1 MHKLALLA
9 LLVGGCSK
17 SDSGDILT
25 SGMYASIS
33 ARAEGDGKT
42 RVITSLYLGK
52 PIDLNFIELT
62 DGDKLVVRHASQ
74 EMIPTEGDLLNI
86 VSYTAT
92 FSTDAEGEMFEVSFE
107 RTVDAGAPSSVATL
121 PAPFT
126 LTAPPATSSRAAAM
140 TLTWS
145 PLGSGN
151 LMHAVIDGSC
161 IDLLDVPI
169 TGDTGTVTIP
179 AGMIPAAGSDDS
191 RLVYGGVPDRA
202 IEAGHARQPLRQ
214 GWTGDG
220 RPGPQGHV
228 HLQSVSAPLKRRPAR
243 ARMSLTG
250 AATGRRR
257 YDDSSSSAS
266 FFVS

>member
-179 AGMIPAAGSDDS
+179 AGMIKKRTPQQGQMIPDS
-191 RLVYGGVPDRA
+191 CTAEFRIERSKPGTLDSHYGKGGLVTGVQ
-202 IEAGHARQPLRQ
+202 AR
-214 GWTGDG
+214 
-220 RPGPQGHV
+220 
-228 HLQSVSAPLKRRPAR
+228 K
-243 ARMSLTG
+243 
-250 AATGRRR
+250 ATFT
-257 YDDSSSSAS
+257 SNP
-266 FFVS
+266 